1 MTFVAAGLGIAVVP
15 EPTAALAVPGVVYVS
30 LFGVPGI
37 ELVAA
42 HRTDDDNP
50 VLARALAA
58 LAAVAA
64 G

>member
-15 EPTAALAVPGVVYVS
+15 EPTAALAVPGVVYVA
-30 LFGVPGI
+30 LVGAPGI
-37 ELVAA
+37 DLVAA
-42 HRTDDDNP
+42 RRADDDNP

-58 LAAVAA
+58 LSAVAD